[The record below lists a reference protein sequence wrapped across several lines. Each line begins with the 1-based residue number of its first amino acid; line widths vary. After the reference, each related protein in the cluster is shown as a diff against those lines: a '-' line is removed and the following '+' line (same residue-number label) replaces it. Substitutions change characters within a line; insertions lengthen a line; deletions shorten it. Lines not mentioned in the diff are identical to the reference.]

1 MHMGAKP
8 EEVQTVTKMVRDGRV
23 TVPLAIREALGIKTG
38 DKILLTIS
46 KIEE

>member
-1 MHMGAKP
+1 MGAKP
-8 EEVQTVTKMVRDGRV
+8 KEFQTVAKLVRDGRI
-23 TVPLAIREALGIKTG
+23 TEPIEIREALGIQKG